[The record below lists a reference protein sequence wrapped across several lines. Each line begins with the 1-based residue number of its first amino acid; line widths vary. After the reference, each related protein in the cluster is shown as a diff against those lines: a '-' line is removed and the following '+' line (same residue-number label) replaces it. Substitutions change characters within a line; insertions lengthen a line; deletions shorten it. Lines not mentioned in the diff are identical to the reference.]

1 VGELWKTVRDHRAH
15 LETHGLL
22 EARRARR
29 LADELHEIVVRR
41 LEDRALGAC
50 TGAEHDRL
58 LRALQERRLDP
69 WQAAD
74 ELLDGLS
81 D

>member
-1 VGELWKTVRDHRAH
+1 MGLRAY
-15 LETHGLL
+15 
-22 EARRARR
+22 A
-29 LADELHEIVVRR
+29 
-41 LEDRALGAC
+41 AC
-50 TGAEHDRL
+50 AGPEHDRL

-74 ELLDGLS
+74 ELLDGLG